1 MKTLID
7 RYHKLQVHRRS
18 GAHIITSKHH
28 AGLPEGNVVEQ
39 GFSMLTKLLDDKW
52 DILHPEGFDPEEY
65 HTNNWDWDQ
74 ILKFTNAEIMNA
86 AATNLSNEIDEIF
99 SELADKRSSHF
110 SEFRTKHDPESHIEN
125 LRNKVDQRIEYFDKW
140 LKVYKFTEHKQPISS
155 TGKIKV
161 EKLRDECKEF
171 LNSKTLD
178 EQILLYHENGFE
190 TQEEFINKFLNGNIF
205 SGVEQGH
212 RMMRI
217 TKSEWT
223 DLSSDQ
229 RMEIKDNVLDSI
241 K

>member
-1 MKTLID
+1 MQI
-7 RYHKLQVHRRS
+7 RHRS
-18 GAHIITSKHH
+18 GRHIITTTHY
-28 AGLPEGNVVEQ
+28 AGLPGGNVVEH
-39 GFSMLTKLLDDKW
+39 GFSELIKLLDDKW
-52 DILHPEGFDPEEY
+52 NILHPEGFDSQEY
-65 HTNNWDWDQ
+65 QTNNSDWEK
-74 ILKFTNAEIMNA
+74 ILNFTNDEIMSASNA
-86 AATNLSNEIDEIF
+86 NISIEMYEIF
-99 SELADKRSSHF
+99 SKLADKKRTHF